1 MKTPVIALLLACLS
15 WPAQAM
21 IESYRFDTPQQE
33 ADYRELIFE
42 LRCLVCQNQNLADSN
57 AQLAK
62 DLRQQVHHLLVEK
75 QADKQQV
82 VDYMVQRY
90 GDFVLYNPPLKTH
103 TAVLWFAP
111 LLFVALGVIWLI
123 ALLRKPADTHH
134 KDLP

>member
-1 MKTPVIALLLACLS
+1 MKKSVIALLLACLN

-33 ADYRELIFE
+33 ANYRELIFE

-57 AQLAK
+57 AQLAQ
-62 DLRQQVHHLLVEK
+62 DLRKQVHHLLVEK

-90 GDFVLYNPPLKTH
+90 GDFVLYNPPLKIH
-103 TAVLWFAP
+103 TALLWFAP
-111 LLFVALGVIWLI
+111 LLFVALGVIWLLT
-123 ALLRKPADTHH
+123 LLRKQANTLDKDT
-134 KDLP
+134 P